1 MGGAVPTVILAQRDL
16 LKREGIEEEMVMQLN
31 SECACNSIIWIS
43 SMPANEQGPT
53 RRMTEDM
60 IGLSQQIGFIFHR
73 LDVTSVSQLSALF
86 DDLSI
91 HADQYGMRP
100 LIHFDLHGDK
110 DKGLLIS
117 ETGEYA
123 SWDMLAI
130 CLRKLNTYTRNNL
143 CVIGAACFGIWA
155 IKPIKLHQPTP
166 FFILLAPEEE
176 VTVGFLE
183 ENIVAFYRAMFE
195 FRSIDIAYRQYLSRF
210 TYFHCERML
219 LIVMARYIKKGCKGS
234 SAQERRQYLLTEV
247 FMHGLER
254 TPENLR
260 DIRAK
265 IKQHLTPTQEL
276 LDRYA
281 QVFLINKPCSF
292 NMDQLLEFIEE
303 SPP

>member
-1 MGGAVPTVILAQRDL
+1 
-16 LKREGIEEEMVMQLN
+16 
-31 SECACNSIIWIS
+31 
-43 SMPANEQGPT
+43 MPADEQGPT

-60 IGLSQQIGFIFHR
+60 AGLSQKIGFGFQR
-73 LDVTSVSQLSALF
+73 VDVTTVNQLSALF
-86 DDLSI
+86 DELSI
-91 HADQYGMRP
+91 HADQYQMRP
-100 LIHFDLHGDK
+100 LIHFDFHGDK

-123 SWDMLAI
+123 SWEMIAE
-130 CLRKLNTYTRNNL
+130 CLRKLNTCTGNNL
-143 CVIGAACFGIWA
+143 CVIGTSCFGIWA
-155 IKPIKLHQPTP
+155 IKPIKLDQPTP

-183 ENIVAFYRAMFE
+183 ENIVAFYSAMFE

-219 LIVMARYIKKGCKGS
+219 IIVMARYIKKGCKGS

-247 FMHGLER
+247 FMHGQEK

-281 QVFLINKPCSF
+281 QIFLINKPCSF
-292 NMDQLLEFIEE
+292 NMDQLLGFIEE
-303 SPP
+303 DPA